1 MILCPIFHY
10 RLLHKTAKNQYL
22 DPFESYDSSA
32 FPQAGA
38 TGQGANYTDVRIK
51 REGKFRTIRNYLSAC
66 AGAYRHPW
74 LFSHSIPRGVRLL
87 HDLLFAYSSLK

>member
-38 TGQGANYTDVRIK
+38 TGQGANYTDVKRK
-51 REGKFRTIRNYLSAC
+51 RESKF
-66 AGAYRHPW
+66 
-74 LFSHSIPRGVRLL
+74 
-87 HDLLFAYSSLK
+87 

>member
-1 MILCPIFHY
+1 MILCSIFNY

-38 TGQGANYTDVRIK
+38 TGQGANYTEVKRK
-51 REGKFRTIRNYLSAC
+51 REGKFRTIWN
-66 AGAYRHPW
+66 
-74 LFSHSIPRGVRLL
+74 
-87 HDLLFAYSSLK
+87 SSTIFN

>member
-1 MILCPIFHY
+1 MILCSIFNY

-22 DPFESYDSSA
+22 DPFESYDLSA

-51 REGKFRTIRNYLSAC
+51 RE
-66 AGAYRHPW
+66 
-74 LFSHSIPRGVRLL
+74 SI
-87 HDLLFAYSSLK
+87 F